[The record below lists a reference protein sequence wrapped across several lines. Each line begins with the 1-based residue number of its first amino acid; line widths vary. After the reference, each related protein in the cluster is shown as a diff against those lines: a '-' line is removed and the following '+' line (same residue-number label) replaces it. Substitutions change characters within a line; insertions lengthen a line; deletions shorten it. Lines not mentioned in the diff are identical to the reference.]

1 MVMML
6 RNLNTESKEFVQRV
20 AVIALGVFAIEE
32 IVSSLVFQ
40 SMNRWP
46 TLRGGLFLPV
56 ATLITHWIL
65 PMLVVFLVERRDIR
79 TLGFTLKRERAGR
92 YVVFASIGLI
102 LPALI
107 VGYDRIL
114 VIEFVEQIVQI
125 GMAEEVF
132 FRGYL
137 LHRLVGWL
145 GDRKG
150 LTISALT
157 FGFAHIVSRVSQH
170 GLEYP
175 LHDAMLG
182 FQTFLGG
189 LLFGYI
195 YLKARSI
202 YPGSILHVSV
212 NLYLERFIKLL
223 GG

>member
-1 MVMML
+1 MML
-6 RNLNTESKEFVQRV
+6 RKIHTESNEFARRV
-20 AVIALGVFAIEE
+20 AVLALGVFAVEE
-32 IVSSLVFQ
+32 VVGSLVFQ
-40 SMNRWP
+40 SLNRYP
-46 TLRGGLFLPV
+46 ALRGSLLLPV
-56 ATLITHWIL
+56 ATLITHWVL
-65 PMLVVFLVERRDIR
+65 PLLMVFLVERRDLR
-79 TLGFTLKRERAGR
+79 SLGFTLERERAGR
-92 YVVFASIGLI
+92 YVAYACIVLI
-102 LPALI
+102 LPAFI
-107 VGYDRIL
+107 VGFDRFL

-137 LHRLVGWL
+137 LHRLVEWL

-150 LTISALT
+150 LTLSAIA

-175 LHDAMLG
+175 LHDALLG

-195 YLKARSI
+195 YLRARSL
-202 YPGSILHVSV
+202 YPGAILHVGV
-212 NLYLERFIKLL
+212 NLYLERFIKLF

>member
-1 MVMML
+1 MKFRHL
-6 RNLNTESKEFVQRV
+6 HKESKEFAQRV
-20 AVIALGVFAIEE
+20 AVLALWVFAVEE
-32 IVSSLVFQ
+32 IVTSLVFQ

-46 TLRGGLFLPV
+46 SLRGSSFLPI

-65 PMLVVFLVERRDIR
+65 PFIMVFLVERRGIR
-79 TLGFTLKRERAGR
+79 TLGFTLKEERIGR
-92 YVVFASIGLI
+92 YIIYACVGLI
-102 LPALI
+102 LPAFV
-107 VGYDRIL
+107 VGFDRIL
-114 VIEFVEQIVQI
+114 IIEFVEQIVQI

-137 LHRLVGWL
+137 LHRLVDWL

-195 YLKARSI
+195 YLRAKSI
-202 YPGSILHVSV
+202 YPGSILHVGV
-212 NLYLERFIKLL
+212 NLYLDRFIKLF

>member
-1 MVMML
+1 MML

-20 AVIALGVFAIEE
+20 AVLALGVFVVEE
-32 IVSSLVFQ
+32 VVTSLVFQ

-46 TLRGGLFLPV
+46 ALRGSLFLPI
-56 ATLITHWIL
+56 ATLITHWVL
-65 PMLVVFLVERRDIR
+65 PLFVVFLVERRDIR
-79 TLGFTLKRERAGR
+79 TLGFTLKRERVGR
-92 YVVFASIGLI
+92 YAIYASIGLI
-102 LPALI
+102 LPAFV
-107 VGYDRIL
+107 VGFDRIL

-137 LHRLVGWL
+137 LHRLVEWL

-195 YLKARSI
+195 YLRAKSI
-202 YPGSILHVSV
+202 YPVSILHVSV
-212 NLYLERFIKLL
+212 NLYLDRFIKLL